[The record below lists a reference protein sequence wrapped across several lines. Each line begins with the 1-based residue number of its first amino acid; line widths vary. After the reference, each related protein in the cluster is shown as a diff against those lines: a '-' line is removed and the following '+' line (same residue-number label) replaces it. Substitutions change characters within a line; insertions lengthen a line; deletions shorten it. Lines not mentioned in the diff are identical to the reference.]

1 MKNHP
6 FYYALRL
13 VLEMATFSIIATWA
27 SVHHQGVWHW
37 VAIILYPCVAAAVWV
52 VFIADRES
60 GKVLVKVNGL
70 TRLLVE
76 ILFFGITLR
85 MLNDLESGKLYTLFW
100 VLLLIQYAISYDRIK
115 KLFADRKS
123 N

>member
-6 FYYALRL
+6 LYYALRL
-13 VLEMATFSIIATWA
+13 VLEMASFSIIATWA
-27 SVHHQGVWHW
+27 SVHHQGVWKW
-37 VAIILYPCVAAAVWV
+37 VAIVLYPSVAALVWV
-52 VFIADRES
+52 IFLAQREP
-60 GKVLVKVNGL
+60 GKQLVQVNGL

-85 MLNDLESGKLYTLFW
+85 MLNDIEPGRVYTLFW
-100 VLLLIQYAISYDRIK
+100 VLLLIHYAVSYNRIK
-115 KLFADRKS
+115 KMFTDRKS